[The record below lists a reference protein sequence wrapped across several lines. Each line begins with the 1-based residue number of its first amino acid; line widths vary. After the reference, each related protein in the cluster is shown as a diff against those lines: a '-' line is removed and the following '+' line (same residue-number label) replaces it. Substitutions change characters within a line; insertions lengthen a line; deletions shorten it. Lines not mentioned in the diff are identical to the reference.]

1 MRSSGR
7 FSARSLSIRAAWKH
21 TISMERGCC
30 TVARTLPLSLRS
42 SMPSSSTP
50 RARLRSCHWDWS
62 EWSRAAMPRPV
73 AGWTA
78 RSPWIR
84 RSPSDTHIAACWPC
98 NWVTSR
104 RLAPMARWR
113 FGSERGTGCPGW
125 RCSRWWT
132 RVAGTRSRLA
142 RAYRSF
148 CKPSSTRCTLPP
160 GMRATSG
167 RRCSP
172 PPGKIDWSSSWNGSS
187 RAARRCGL
195 ICACPSTIPS
205 VRTLAS
211 SSWSRS
217 LDRSGRRDE
226 TRHMAPLVAG
236 CRGIGDQA
244 PSSMPR
250 RLATGMRLWGE
261 QYDRAQADLLELQ
274 EGIARAVTGVIAG
287 RLLPVERAT
296 LAARPTRSPEA
307 YDYFVKGN
315 YYLAQRT
322 ARSTKQAVDQYRA
335 ALRLD
340 PGFTRA
346 LARIAYAHAQT
357 LYWGSFP
364 EDVPA
369 DSVLARGLAA
379 ADGALRQDSTSSDA
393 WMARAFLLSYRYPRA
408 PVMAREAIERAVAL
422 DPRNAEAHH
431 QYGTVLTNH
440 GEYAAAVGQYQ
451 QALTIDPQRGTTLTG
466 LGMVSLRRRE
476 YAAARA
482 WLDSSLAVDPGF
494 YPGYVRRAEAR
505 LLLGDTAAARSDAE
519 TATRLSA
526 GDPLLGEA
534 VLALVEARAGDTLS
548 ARARVGR
555 LLREVALLEQRV
567 RGGAVLAMAL
577 IALGDHQAALDLLE
591 RLRPR
596 GTWLWDQLQ
605 YLEF

>member
-1 MRSSGR
+1 MKQVAWLLLPLGVVASETRLHAQCPDGSAPPCQAQPPRAPVPVPNSVAVLYFDNLSGDTADAYLAEGLTEELIAHLGR
-7 FSARSLSIRAAWKH
+7 IERLVVKSRNAVRRYRAA
-21 TISMERGCC
+21 ELDPAQLGRALG
-30 TVARTLPLSLRS
+30 VAHLVSGSVRRS
-42 SMPSSSTP
+42 GT
-50 RARLRSCHWDWS
+50 RLRVSV
-62 EWSRAAMPRPV
+62 ELV
-73 AGWTA
+73 
-78 RSPWIR
+78 
-84 RSPSDTHIAACWPC
+84 
-98 NWVTSR
+98 
-104 RLAPMARWR
+104 
-113 FGSERGTGCPGW
+113 
-125 RCSRWWT
+125 
-132 RVAGTRSRLA
+132 
-142 RAYRSF
+142 
-148 CKPSSTRCTLPP
+148 
-160 GMRATSG
+160 RAT
-167 RRCSP
+167 
-172 PPGKIDWSSSWNGSS
+172 
-187 RAARRCGL
+187 
-195 ICACPSTIPS
+195 
-205 VRTLAS
+205 
-211 SSWSRS
+211 
-217 LDRSGRRDE
+217 
-226 TRHMAPLVAG
+226 
-236 CRGIGDQA
+236 
-244 PSSMPR
+244 
-250 RLATGMRLWGE
+250 TGVRLWGE
-261 QYDRAQADLLELQ
+261 QYDRAQADLLDLQ
-274 EGIARAVTGVIAG
+274 EGIARAVAGVIAG
-287 RLLPVERAT
+287 RLLPAERAT

-431 QYGTVLTNH
+431 QYGTFLTNH

-476 YAAARA
+476 YTAARA

-567 RGGAVLAMAL
+567 RGGAVLARGSGTSCNTRSSMPCARTPGSYGSL
-577 IALGDHQAALDLLE
+577 TSRGRDDGRTGGQRSRIAATVSPPAPRSPTPASTASPG
-591 RLRPR
+591 RRPGR
-596 GTWLWDQLQ
+596 TPRTRSAPRAPRPSQPRSGWPSSR
-605 YLEF
+605 

>member
-42 SMPSSSTP
+42 SIPSSSTP
-50 RARLRSCHWDWS
+50 RARSRSCHWDWS

-84 RSPSDTHIAACWPC
+84 RSPSDTHIAACGPC

-226 TRHMAPLVAG
+226 TRHMAPVVAG

-250 RLATGMRLWGE
+250 RLAAAVRDGPRRGRASDQQRRGPVLRQPLPGHRRCVPRRGAYRRAHRPARAGRAAGREVPQRRASLPSRRARSRATRAGARRRSPGARRRAPARVAHLVSGSVRRSGTRLRVTVELVRATTGVRLWGE
-261 QYDRAQADLLELQ
+261 QYDRAQADLLDLQ

-287 RLLPVERAT
+287 RLLPAERAT

-364 EDVPA
+364 EDVPP

-408 PVMAREAIERAVAL
+408 PVMAREAIER
-422 DPRNAEAHH
+422 EI
-431 QYGTVLTNH
+431 G
-440 GEYAAAVGQYQ
+440 
-451 QALTIDPQRGTTLTG
+451 
-466 LGMVSLRRRE
+466 
-476 YAAARA
+476 RA
-482 WLDSSLAVDPGF
+482 
-494 YPGYVRRAEAR
+494 
-505 LLLGDTAAARSDAE
+505 
-519 TATRLSA
+519 
-526 GDPLLGEA
+526 
-534 VLALVEARAGDTLS
+534 
-548 ARARVGR
+548 
-555 LLREVALLEQRV
+555 
-567 RGGAVLAMAL
+567 
-577 IALGDHQAALDLLE
+577 
-591 RLRPR
+591 
-596 GTWLWDQLQ
+596 
-605 YLEF
+605 

>member
-1 MRSSGR
+1 MKHVTWLLWWLGVVA
-7 FSARSLSIRAAWKH
+7 SA
-21 TISMERGCC
+21 T
-30 TVARTLPLSLRS
+30 
-42 SMPSSSTP
+42 
-50 RARLRSCHWDWS
+50 RLQ
-62 EWSRAAMPRPV
+62 AQ
-73 AGWTA
+73 
-78 RSPWIR
+78 
-84 RSPSDTHIAACWPC
+84 
-98 NWVTSR
+98 
-104 RLAPMARWR
+104 
-113 FGSERGTGCPGW
+113 CPDG
-125 RCSRWWT
+125 
-132 RVAGTRSRLA
+132 
-142 RAYRSF
+142 
-148 CKPSSTRCTLPP
+148 
-160 GMRATSG
+160 
-167 RRCSP
+167 SP
-172 PPGKIDWSSSWNGSS
+172 PPCGTA
-187 RAARRCGL
+187 RAAVAPATNSVAVLYFDNLSRDTADAYLAEGLTEELIAQLGRVERLVVKSRNAVRRYRAAELDPEQLGRAL
-195 ICACPSTIPS
+195 GVAHLVSGS
-205 VRTLAS
+205 VR
-211 SSWSRS
+211 
-217 LDRSGRRDE
+217 RSG
-226 TRHMAPLVAG
+226 TRLRVTVELV
-236 CRGIGDQA
+236 R
-244 PSSMPR
+244 
-250 RLATGMRLWGE
+250 ATTGVRLWGE
-261 QYDRAQADLLELQ
+261 QYDRAQADLLDLQ

-287 RLLPVERAT
+287 RLLPAERAT

-431 QYGTVLTNH
+431 QYGTFLTNH

-534 VLALVEARAGDTLS
+534 VLALVEARAGDSLS

-605 YLEF
+605 YPEFDAVRAHPRFLRLLDESRPR

>member
-1 MRSSGR
+1 MTVGRSDGR
-7 FSARSLSIRAAWKH
+7 
-21 TISMERGCC
+21 
-30 TVARTLPLSLRS
+30 TVGR
-42 SMPSSSTP
+42 
-50 RARLRSCHWDWS
+50 
-62 EWSRAAMPRPV
+62 
-73 AGWTA
+73 
-78 RSPWIR
+78 
-84 RSPSDTHIAACWPC
+84 IAAAVVLLSVGPT
-98 NWVTSR
+98 VRPST
-104 RLAPMARWR
+104 AQ
-113 FGSERGTGCPGW
+113 CPDG
-125 RCSRWWT
+125 
-132 RVAGTRSRLA
+132 
-142 RAYRSF
+142 
-148 CKPSSTRCTLPP
+148 
-160 GMRATSG
+160 
-167 RRCSP
+167 SP
-172 PPGKIDWSSSWNGSS
+172 PPC
-187 RAARRCGL
+187 RAARTDPGRQPGVPTNSVAVLYFDNLSRDTTDAYLAEGL
-195 ICACPSTIPS
+195 TEELIAQLGRVERLVVKSRNAVRRYRAAELDPEQLGRALGVAHLVSGS
-205 VRTLAS
+205 VR
-211 SSWSRS
+211 
-217 LDRSGRRDE
+217 RSG
-226 TRHMAPLVAG
+226 TRLRVTVELV
-236 CRGIGDQA
+236 R
-244 PSSMPR
+244 
-250 RLATGMRLWGE
+250 ATTGVRLWGE
-261 QYDRAQADLLELQ
+261 QYDRAQADLLDLQ
-274 EGIARAVTGVIAG
+274 EGIARAVAGVIAG
-287 RLLPVERAT
+287 RLLPAERAT

-431 QYGTVLTNH
+431 QYGTFLTNH

-476 YAAARA
+476 YTAARA

-605 YLEF
+605 YPEFDAVRAHPRFLRLVEESRPR